1 MANLTGDAFE
11 FDQSDSDI
19 SRRVLEWNNKF
30 CIVLVGDVASA
41 ALPGQGRAQG
51 QAKGSNGGSGGMQM
65 FDFLQWHPVAAVMA
79 AVPLASGNAMQWWLW
94 CLGRPHCCRAGKSV
108 NVAITDKAMCK
119 QGIIFMKPAGEP
131 PCTNLG
137 AALA

>member
-11 FDQSDSDI
+11 FDQCDSDI

-30 CIVLVGDVASA
+30 CIVLVGDVAGA

-65 FDFLQWHPVAAVMA
+65 FDFLQWHPVAA
-79 AVPLASGNAMQWWLW
+79 ASGGDGGGA
-94 CLGRPHCCRAGKSV
+94 AGKRQCHAV
-108 NVAITDKAMCK
+108 VAVVFGPTALL
-119 QGIIFMKPAGEP
+119 
-131 PCTNLG
+131 PCR
-137 AALA
+137 